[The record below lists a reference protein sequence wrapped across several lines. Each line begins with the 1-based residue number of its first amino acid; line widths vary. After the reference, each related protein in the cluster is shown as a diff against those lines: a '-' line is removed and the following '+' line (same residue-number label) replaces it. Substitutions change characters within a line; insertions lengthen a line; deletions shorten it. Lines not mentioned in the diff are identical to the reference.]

1 MRPVN
6 RDLEVGGEAHRVDIQ
21 PTPQGSA
28 VEVCID
34 GGEPLQAEIPPPDA
48 EVFAMRWGK
57 GTIRVAVARAL
68 AGNQVEVAVDGE
80 RFVVAPASPRAAAG
94 DGGSAGPVRAPMPG
108 KVVELPVAVGD
119 RVARGDKVVVI
130 EAMKLRTSLTAGA
143 DGTVVAVGCAL
154 DDQVTSGQV
163 LVEIEGDEEEE
174 SDG

>member
-6 RDLEVGGEAHRVDIQ
+6 RDLEIDGVAHRVDIQ

-28 VEVCID
+28 VEVSID
-34 GGEPLQAEIPPPDA
+34 GGEPLQAEIPPSDA
-48 EVFAMRWGK
+48 EVFAMPWGK
-57 GTIRVAVARAL
+57 GKVRVAVARVGAT
-68 AGNQVEVAVDGE
+68 VEVAVDGE
-80 RFVVAPASPRAAAG
+80 RFVVAPASPRAAAREE
-94 DGGSAGPVRAPMPG
+94 GSAGPVRAPMPG

-130 EAMKLRTSLTAGA
+130 EAMKLRTSLEAGA
-143 DGTVVAVGCAL
+143 DGTVAALGCAL